1 MIRLVNPS
9 KPPTVNDRPVWTLQH
24 GDRRAQAIAREVRGV
39 GVELVINVDG
49 ELRWSQL
56 YRGGIGLGMAAAEKR
71 QALLDR
77 GWTDAPAS

>member
-1 MIRLVNPS
+1 MQR
-9 KPPTVNDRPVWTLQH
+9 

-71 QALLDR
+71 QALLER
-77 GWTDAPAS
+77 GWTDAPASCST